1 MFSVES
7 ESVMCEECVLC
18 EFIRSSILNDR
29 IQVQKR
35 KKKIVANVF
44 TCSIIKVA
52 CSLRFLSIRPLDDLE
67 RENRG
72 SVNRLLY
79 NVKLSKFCSDDKEM
93 YQTVCFTR
101 RAVVLLIEPMVFLF
115 VCLFFDV
122 FVIIAFRVG

>member
-1 MFSVES
+1 MVFSVES

-52 CSLRFLSIRPLDDLE
+52 CSLRFLSIRALDDLE

-93 YQTVCFTR
+93 YQIVCFTR
-101 RAVVLLIEPMVFLF
+101 RAVVLLIEPMVFFFRLF
-115 VCLFFDV
+115 VF
-122 FVIIAFRVG
+122 